1 MHPRKKKNGEKSE
14 TPKEQRL
21 TIYVLEPKPET
32 STTNVKGT
40 PPSKLKWHTMASPS
54 KEGESSESF
63 RHQIRP
69 PPPTTTGKSENK
81 MANNKLQRK
90 SEKEVAKKS
99 HPHSLVETTK
109 KALGRETKNASFWEM
124 QLEKAALEMTV
135 KVSQKQRV
143 HLWRR

>member
-1 MHPRKKKNGEKSE
+1 
-14 TPKEQRL
+14 
-21 TIYVLEPKPET
+21 
-32 STTNVKGT
+32 
-40 PPSKLKWHTMASPS
+40 
-54 KEGESSESF
+54 
-63 RHQIRP
+63 
-69 PPPTTTGKSENK
+69 

-143 HLWRR
+143 ENYALCTSGGDDRGGNFLVFSLWFRGNFFG